1 MSNLLLELEKD
12 PRMAQIHQEV
22 IRSEKISTTNDIF
35 AKKLLSRKSI
45 LIDFLN
51 SVLNR
56 AEEKK
61 ILDLVYNNNEI
72 LGLSANDKSSRL
84 DITCTLASGEKVNL
98 EIQVLNEKAWI
109 ERSLVYWS
117 RLYTNNLK
125 RGDKYLN
132 IAAVICIHLLKFNL
146 FDENKNPK
154 PHSIAKLCNLEDGKP
169 ITDLIEFHFLELKKF
184 SKKRISSMSRAE
196 KWLAFFS
203 GKLNGEEEKL
213 MKKDKIFD
221 EAFNL
226 RDNFVKD
233 PDEYLAYLKREMELM
248 DYDNALYEAGL
259 DGESRGIEK
268 GKAEGLIQGKA
279 EGLIQGKAEG
289 LIQGK
294 AEGLIQGKAESDFN
308 KVMTLVNKKGYT
320 LEAALDLLDIAKERW
335 SEVES
340 ILKSVQK

>member
-1 MSNLLLELEKD
+1 MKS
-12 PRMAQIHQEV
+12 PFF
-22 IRSEKISTTNDIF
+22 ND
-35 AKKLLSRKSI
+35 
-45 LIDFLN
+45 
-51 SVLNR
+51 
-56 AEEKK
+56 
-61 ILDLVYNNNEI
+61 
-72 LGLSANDKSSRL
+72 
-84 DITCTLASGEKVNL
+84 
-98 EIQVLNEKAWI
+98 
-109 ERSLVYWS
+109 
-117 RLYTNNLK
+117 
-125 RGDKYLN
+125 
-132 IAAVICIHLLKFNL
+132 H
-146 FDENKNPK
+146 
-154 PHSIAKLCNLEDGKP
+154 
-169 ITDLIEFHFLELKKF
+169 
-184 SKKRISSMSRAE
+184 
-196 KWLAFFS
+196 
-203 GKLNGEEEKL
+203 
-213 MKKDKIFD
+213 
-221 EAFNL
+221 AFNH

-268 GKAEGLIQGKA
+268 GKA

>member
-1 MSNLLLELEKD
+1 
-12 PRMAQIHQEV
+12 
-22 IRSEKISTTNDIF
+22 
-35 AKKLLSRKSI
+35 
-45 LIDFLN
+45 
-51 SVLNR
+51 
-56 AEEKK
+56 
-61 ILDLVYNNNEI
+61 
-72 LGLSANDKSSRL
+72 
-84 DITCTLASGEKVNL
+84 LASGEKVNL

-268 GKAEGLIQGKA
+268 GKAEGLIQGKTEGLNQGKAEGLVQGKA

-294 AEGLIQGKAESDFN
+294 TEGLNQGKAESDFN

-335 SEVES
+335 NEVKS
-340 ILKSVQK
+340 IMKKIKN